1 MRQMKTVLL
10 FVTTSLLV
18 IPNLMPA
25 RGQTSPLAAYIDIAL
40 DQNLA
45 LQQQQIDLEQNLM
58 ALETAKG
65 MFLPSLQ
72 LDARYSRAGGGR
84 TISFPVGD
92 LLNPV
97 YATLNDLTA
106 QQAFPQIQNE
116 EINFLRPREQET
128 RIRILQPLYQPALMH
143 NLRLERGLLEAKKA
157 EVEVFRSTLIRDVR
171 VAYYTYQKAA
181 DAVQVYTAALELVRE
196 NERVNKRLFENDKI
210 TEDGVFRAQ
219 TEVLAVLQE
228 LAEAEKERGLARSYF
243 NFLLNRDL
251 DEPIEEAEWP
261 LLTSQETGAQLL
273 PASLLLDE
281 YASFYP
287 EALEQRKEIRQL
299 EASIQAAKHAQA
311 IARSALL
318 PGISLAL
325 DVGLQGT
332 RYGIGEDQSFY
343 MASVVLSW
351 NLFSGFQNR
360 NQVKQAR
367 LASDRLEIQ
376 KMQVERQ
383 IELQVQEAYD
393 QLGVARKSA
402 ATASERLLAA
412 AEGFR
417 RIQRRFEEG
426 MVNQV
431 AYLDARS
438 ALTQAELN
446 MRITQQDIMIRVA
459 ELQFALAHPD

>member
-1 MRQMKTVLL
+1 MRQMKITPFLFSIYVLL
-10 FVTTSLLV
+10 FLISWPVK
-18 IPNLMPA
+18 
-25 RGQTSPLAAYIDIAL
+25 GQESPLEGYIEIAL
-40 DQNLA
+40 DQNLS
-45 LQQQQIDLEQNLM
+45 LRQQKIDLEQNLA
-58 ALETAKG
+58 ALEVARG
-65 MFLPSLQ
+65 MFMPSLQ

-84 TISFPVGD
+84 TITFPVGD

-97 YATLNDLTA
+97 YATLNDLTG

-128 RIRILQPLYQPALMH
+128 RIRITQPLYQPALVH
-143 NLRLERGLLEAKKA
+143 NLQLERGLMEAKEA
-157 EVEVFRSTLIRDVR
+157 EVEVYRNTLIRDVR
-171 VAYYTYQKAA
+171 VAYYTYQKAE
-181 DAVQVYTAALELVRE
+181 DAVSVYKSALELVQE

-210 TEDGVFRAQ
+210 TEDGVFRAK
-219 TEVLAVLQE
+219 TEVLAVVQE
-228 LAEAEKERGLARSYF
+228 LSEAEKERDLARSYF
-243 NFLLNRDL
+243 NFLLNREL
-251 DEPIEEAEWP
+251 DESIERQEMP
-261 LLTSQETGAQLL
+261 LLASQEIEAGLL
-273 PASLLLDE
+273 PASMVLNE
-281 YASFYP
+281 YDSFYP
-287 EALEQRKEIRQL
+287 GALERRKEISQL
-299 EASIQAAKHAQA
+299 EANIKAAEHAQS

-318 PGISLAL
+318 PGVSLAL
-325 DVGLQGT
+325 DLGLQGT
-332 RYGIGEDQSFY
+332 RYGFGEDQSFY
-343 MASVVLSW
+343 MASIVLSW

-360 NQVKQAR
+360 NQVKKAR
-367 LASDRLEIQ
+367 LASERLQIQ

-402 ATASERLLAA
+402 ATARERLLAA
-412 AEGFR
+412 TEGFR